1 MLQYRPDM
9 SLMLA
14 EIAEQPAALERTIAA
29 ERAKISKLGSL
40 LKTRDIDLIV
50 LVARGSSDNAA
61 LFGRYLLEITTGI
74 PVSLSAPSVHTVYNA
89 DLRLDHALVVG
100 LSQSGEGEDINR
112 VLENARASG
121 AYTIGITNEPG
132 SSMTRIVDETLL
144 PHGGKERSVAATKTC
159 TAQMLLLYM
168 LATELA
174 EASVPFSY
182 EAIPEFVAGALEQ
195 EPAIRELVQR
205 YAFMENCG
213 VVGRG
218 LAYAN
223 AYELA
228 LKLMETCYVV
238 AERFSSAD
246 FLHGPLAMVER
257 HFPVILFAPPG
268 VMLPEVKSLIERLRE
283 LHADTLAIT
292 SDLDAAR
299 MCTRAI
305 VMSREIDE
313 FLAPIPYIVPG
324 QLFAAL
330 LAEAKGLNPDAPRS
344 PSKVTRRLRD
354 DYEHGTE
361 GSGAQSRLRSGPRT
375 NSVADPQQDPP
386 LRPLPSLSRRPR

>member
-1 MLQYRPDM
+1 V
-9 SLMLA
+9 SLMLS
-14 EIAEQPAALERTIAA
+14 EIAEQPAALALTISEERNKIA
-29 ERAKISKLGSL
+29 KLGQI
-40 LKTRDIDLIV
+40 LKGRDIDLIV

-74 PVSLSAPSVHTVYNA
+74 PVSLSAPSVHTIYNA
-89 DLRLDHALVVG
+89 KLKLDHALVVG
-100 LSQSGEGEDINR
+100 VSQSGEGEDINR
-112 VLENARASG
+112 VLENARQCG
-121 AYTIGITNEPG
+121 AYTVGITNEPS
-132 SSMTRIVDETLL
+132 SSMTNLVDETLL
-144 PHGGKERSVAATKTC
+144 TQGGRERSVAATKTF
-159 TAQMLLLYM
+159 TGQMLLFYM
-168 LATELA
+168 LAAELA
-174 EASVPFSY
+174 YDRSAIRY
-182 EAIPEFVAGALEQ
+182 EAIPDFVSAALEQ
-195 EPAIRELVQR
+195 RPAILELVQR
-205 YAFMENCG
+205 YVFMENCV

-268 VMLPEVKSLIERLRE
+268 AMLAGVKSLIERLRE
-283 LHADTLAIT
+283 LHAETLAIT
-292 SDLDAAR
+292 SEIETAGL
-299 MCTRAI
+299 CTRSI
-305 VMSREIDE
+305 IMPRDIDE

-344 PSKVTRRLRD
+344 LSKVTRTL
-354 DYEHGTE
+354 
-361 GSGAQSRLRSGPRT
+361 
-375 NSVADPQQDPP
+375 
-386 LRPLPSLSRRPR
+386 